1 MHAYEIEIKSLLG
14 STEKAQD
21 IRNKMRVLDPNT
33 TLTKENKQ
41 LNHYFINGDMAKLC
55 EYVLPL
61 FAEKEQKRLKKI
73 ASEGKEFSIRSR
85 QQNDRILL
93 VIKAS
98 IDDTTSANGI
108 ARIEFEEPVQKTLA
122 GLDEL
127 LLSAGFVYQAKWSR
141 EREEYLCKGVTVC
154 LDKNAGYGY
163 VAEFEKMVDSADHAP
178 VVQKELRDFM
188 AELGADELPQ
198 DRLERMF
205 SHYNKNWRDYY
216 GTEKIFTIE

>member
-21 IRNKMRVLDPNT
+21 IRDKMRVLDPNT
-33 TLTKENKQ
+33 MLTKENKQ

-55 EYVLPL
+55 EHILPL

-73 ASEGKEFSIRSR
+73 IEEGKEFSIRNR
-85 QQNDRILL
+85 QQNDRVLL

-122 GLDEL
+122 ELDEI

-163 VAEFEKMVDSADHAP
+163 VAEFEKMVDSADHAL

-205 SHYNKNWRDYY
+205 SYYNKNWQDYY